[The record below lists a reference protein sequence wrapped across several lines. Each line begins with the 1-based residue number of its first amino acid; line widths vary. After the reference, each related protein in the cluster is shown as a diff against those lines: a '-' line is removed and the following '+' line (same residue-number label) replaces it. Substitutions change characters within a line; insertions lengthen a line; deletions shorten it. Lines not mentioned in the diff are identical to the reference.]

1 LRLGLEVEMRP
12 LRARFWVEALLAT
25 ATGLLAVLT
34 VLVPDW
40 LEVAFGI
47 EPDAGD
53 GSVERLIYFG
63 LVVTVVF
70 VVFAGME
77 WRRAAMTR

>member
-1 LRLGLEVEMRP
+1 MRP
-12 LRARFWVEALLAT
+12 LRARFWVESLLAA

-47 EPDAGD
+47 DPDAGD
-53 GSVERLIYFG
+53 GSVERLIVLG
-63 LVVTVVF
+63 LALVTVTL
-70 VVFAGME
+70 FAVAGIE
-77 WRRAAMTR
+77 WRRAATTQ